1 MLVSLVVH
9 VLMSAQWV
17 LFLRVTFTRL
27 MLTCVLSAALV
38 QMYAQVK
45 RFLKAKLQICF
56 YKSPRALLGDFLCVY
71 SGAFAT
77 FVFYKNILFFKKML
91 LGYCKIQKK
100 VLPLQRERIAHKV
113 LEKQNG
119 YVGGFLQDT

>member
-77 FVFYKNILFFKKML
+77 FVFYKNILFFKKCYL
-91 LGYCKIQKK
+91 DIAKLKK
-100 VLPLQRERIAHKV
+100 KYYLCSAKELRTK
-113 LEKQNG
+113 
-119 YVGGFLQDT
+119 F